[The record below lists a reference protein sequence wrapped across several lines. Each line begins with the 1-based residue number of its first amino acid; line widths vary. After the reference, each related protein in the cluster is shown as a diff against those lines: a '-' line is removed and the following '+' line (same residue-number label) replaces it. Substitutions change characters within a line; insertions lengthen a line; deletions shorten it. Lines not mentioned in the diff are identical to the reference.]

1 MYGGGT
7 IEGIG
12 EMISRQNL
20 QNIPTFTRYGA
31 WLLSALPLLL
41 SLAPKAWAEDA
52 KVDCPSSFPPP
63 PQVLRSKVY
72 DDVPFKPG
80 EEAKYELRYSALQT
94 KVGYGFLRVY
104 SPILHPIIVGEKDGK
119 PVEEKRHHMVFQ
131 AEGYTGDWYKALFV
145 AHDKVQAISR
155 PWDFGIS
162 KFYMKQDEDKPLAK
176 RFKSEKWLDFN
187 QFKCEVEEKTE
198 DKTNNKETIKKFP
211 VMHGAVDALGAVFKL
226 RTLNY
231 ELGKEQRFLVYT
243 SEKNWWLEV
252 HPIAFESVTV
262 SAGTFDTVKLSL
274 KTYLGKDLQA
284 KGDVFVWIATKHP
297 SRPLVKIEGEVTF
310 GSVYL
315 LLENYTPG
323 K

>member
-1 MYGGGT
+1 
-7 IEGIG
+7 
-12 EMISRQNL
+12 MIWWH
-20 QNIPTFTRYGA
+20 TFKIFQGA
-31 WLLSALPLLL
+31 RHRALGSVLLSVISALP
-41 SLAPKAWAEDA
+41 AAWAEEA
-52 KVDCPSSFPPP
+52 KVVCPDSFPPP
-63 PQVLRSKVY
+63 PKVLRSEVY
-72 DDVPFKPG
+72 KGLPFKAG

-119 PVEEKRHHMVFQ
+119 PIEEKRHHMVFQ
-131 AEGYTGDWYKALFV
+131 AEGFTGEWYRALFV

-162 KFYMKQDEDKPLAK
+162 KFYMKQDEDKPLSK

-187 QFKCEVEEKTE
+187 QFKCEVEEKYIDQTA
-198 DKTNNKETIKKFP
+198 NKESLKKFP
-211 VMHGAVDALGAVFKL
+211 VTHGALDALGALFKL
-226 RTLNY
+226 RTLEY
-231 ELGKEQRFLVYT
+231 ELKKEHRLLVYT
-243 SEKNWWLEV
+243 SEKNWWLEA
-252 HPIAFESVTV
+252 HPVAFESVTV
-262 SAGTFDTVKLSL
+262 NAGTFDTVKLSL

-315 LLENYTPG
+315 ILDSFTAG